1 MFAVDAASLI
11 SSVAV
16 TAHIVCALLLALTFS
31 YLVHLFPSAYLKH
44 WSRAWWSLVV
54 AIGSALLSISLEAEA
69 AHGLWAI
76 FLAAEW
82 VFLFFLLSGCREL
95 TTNYRIR
102 LRRYLPALP
111 GSLLLGASV
120 VPFFDNYYRLFAFQS
135 AVMAAGFIFALVLLQ
150 PASESQRTVGF
161 RIMQAALVFL
171 SILFVAYVP
180 LFSLHDPRSYPEL
193 SYSSLADL
201 FGQLLLG
208 FGMVFVISEVA
219 RRELT
224 EALTE
229 VQRAHDQIERQA
241 RHDPLTETLNR
252 HAFHSILKG
261 EGMDP
266 TMRRG
271 HGTVIMIDLD
281 HLKSINDTAGH
292 LSGDAAIQ
300 EAARAIRSLIR
311 AEDLLFRWGG
321 DEFLVLLP
329 GLDRDRAE
337 DRFRTLERGIPFCS
351 LQEPAEM
358 ILHLSWGIAEF
369 GGGTTIQ
376 EAIGFADAAM
386 YERRS
391 SRRAFPAPP
400 ARQAPRQT
408 PKT

>member
-1 MFAVDAASLI
+1 MDAASLI

-31 YLVHLFPSAYLKH
+31 YLARLFPSAYLKH
-44 WSRAWWSLVV
+44 WSRGWWSLVL
-54 AIGSALLSISLEAEA
+54 AIGAVLLSISLDAEA

-76 FLAAEW
+76 YLAAEW

-95 TTNYRIR
+95 TTSYRIR

-111 GSLLLGASV
+111 GSLLLGAAV
-120 VPFFDNYYRLFAFQS
+120 APFFDSFHRLFAFQS
-135 AVMAAGFIFALVLLQ
+135 IVMAAGFLLALALLQ

-161 RIMQAALVFL
+161 RIMQAALVLL
-171 SILFVAYVP
+171 SILFIAYGP
-180 LFSLHDPRSYPEL
+180 MFYLHDPRNYPEL

-229 VQRAHDQIERQA
+229 VKRAHDQIERQA
-241 RHDPLTETLNR
+241 RHDPLTEALNR
-252 HAFHSILKG
+252 HAFISILKG

-271 HGTVIMIDLD
+271 HGTLIMVDLD

-292 LSGDAAIQ
+292 LSGDVAIQ

-337 DRFRTLERGIPFCS
+337 ERFRTLERGIPFSS
-351 LQEPAEM
+351 LQEPAELM
-358 ILHLSWGIAEF
+358 LYLSWGIAEF
-369 GGGTTIQ
+369 GGGTSIQ
-376 EAIGFADAAM
+376 EAMGLADAAM
-386 YERRS
+386 YERRAARRTSPAS
-391 SRRAFPAPP
+391 SARPAPSP
-400 ARQAPRQT
+400 PIPRI
-408 PKT
+408 